1 LNHLTP
7 DRPQSGLLIA
17 FKELQPAAVGDAAP
31 QLDLQ
36 LFVTELTT
44 PSVWLR
50 SRWTLLLE
58 AIAAN
63 AVDAAALKSALE
75 KACERHPDDLST
87 RILATQLALL
97 TKDEPAAKSLVSQLV
112 RHVEEHPLDAALEID
127 DHSHDATP
135 CVSAASRAVVDRPRR
150 VGGSRVESGC
160 GEAGHRC
167 PRRRDPTVGREI
179 CRSDHDGTGGTHE
192 GQGVTN
198 SP

>member
-1 LNHLTP
+1 MNHLTP

-112 RHVEEHPLDAALEID
+112 RHVEEHPLEPLSKSTITATMQHRASQPRLALWLIARAAWAVTELKADAEKLATAALAAATQQ
-127 DHSHDATP
+127 SDAKYAEAITTE
-135 CVSAASRAVVDRPRR
+135 RA
-150 VGGSRVESGC
+150 ELTKAK
-160 GEAGHRC
+160 E
-167 PRRRDPTVGREI
+167 
-179 CRSDHDGTGGTHE
+179 
-192 GQGVTN
+192 
-198 SP
+198 